1 MKKLN
6 ECKAYYQ
13 DNFVNMIAE
22 NSAEKSIYESTEKAI
37 FETLHNT
44 LRFIYGGEFEKLEAL
59 WKREALNEYYG
70 KIN

>member
-13 DNFVNMIAE
+13 DAFLGMISE
-22 NSAEKSIYESTEKAI
+22 NAAEKSIYESTEKAI
-37 FETLHNT
+37 FETLHNSFK
-44 LRFIYGGEFEKLEAL
+44 FIYGAEFETIGAT
-59 WKREALNEYYG
+59 WRQEALNEYYS